1 MKMVKET
8 KLYDCLGVSPGVGDS
23 ELKKAYRKLAFKYHP
38 DKNPDDP
45 AAAEKVS
52 GFFELFCKVAVL
64 TVKLNYHIQY
74 QLYIQHYSL

>member
-8 KLYDCLGVSPGVGDS
+8 KLYDCLGVSPNVGDN
-23 ELKKAYRKLAFKYHP
+23 ELKKCYRKLAMKFHP

-52 GFFELFCKVAVL
+52 LLVCF
-64 TVKLNYHIQY
+64 
-74 QLYIQHYSL
+74 

>member
-8 KLYDCLGVSPGVGDS
+8 KLYDCLGVSPNVGDN
-23 ELKKAYRKLAFKYHP
+23 ELKKCYRKLAMKYHP

-52 GFFELFCKVAVL
+52 LIIVII
-64 TVKLNYHIQY
+64 H
-74 QLYIQHYSL
+74 